1 MGGLSSVIAMSSTLL
16 DLVPVLAPLIA
27 VPLYA
32 IAQLLALTRLTSG
45 WRYAALLPLLLAL
58 TLAGSAVDG
67 LTTGAGP
74 TERTLLLFSP
84 AAIIYLALLA
94 LFAAA
99 VEKLAGAPPPADEP
113 AALATPPGSQSPDAG
128 TFAAR

>member
-1 MGGLSSVIAMSSTLL
+1 MSSTLL
-16 DLVPVLAPLIA
+16 DLVPVLAALIA

-32 IAQLLALTRLTSG
+32 AAQVLALVRLHSG

-58 TLAGSAVDG
+58 TLAGSAIDG

-84 AAIIYLALLA
+84 GAIIYLALLA
-94 LFAAA
+94 LLAAA
-99 VEKLAGAPPPADEP
+99 IDRLAGTLPAGDEP
-113 AALATPPGSQSPDAG
+113 AALAAPPGS
-128 TFAAR
+128 R

>member
-1 MGGLSSVIAMSSTLL
+1 MSSTLL
-16 DLVPVLAPLIA
+16 DFVPVLAALVA

-32 IAQLLALTRLTSG
+32 LAQVLALTRLASG

-58 TLAGSAVDG
+58 TLAGSAFDG

-84 AAIIYLALLA
+84 MAIIYLALLA
-94 LFAAA
+94 LFAVV
-99 VEKLAGAPPPADEP
+99 VEKLTSPPQIEDDP
-113 AALATPPGSQSPDAG
+113 AALAAPPGGQ
-128 TFAAR
+128 

>member
-1 MGGLSSVIAMSSTLL
+1 MSSTLL
-16 DLVPVLAPLIA
+16 DFVPVLAALVA

-32 IAQLLALTRLTSG
+32 LAQVLALARLASG

-58 TLAGSAVDG
+58 TLAGSVFDG

-84 AAIIYLALLA
+84 VAIIYLALLA
-94 LFAAA
+94 LLAVV
-99 VEKLAGAPPPADEP
+99 VEKLTSPAPARDDPATIAAPPA
-113 AALATPPGSQSPDAG
+113 SQ
-128 TFAAR
+128 

>member
-1 MGGLSSVIAMSSTLL
+1 MSSTLL
-16 DLVPVLAPLIA
+16 DFVPVLAALVA

-32 IAQLLALTRLTSG
+32 LAQILALTRLTSG

-58 TLAGSAVDG
+58 TLAGSVFDG

-84 AAIIYLALLA
+84 VAIIYLALLA
-94 LFAAA
+94 LSAA
-99 VEKLAGAPPPADEP
+99 VFDRLAGAPPVEDES
-113 AALATPPGSQSPDAG
+113 AALAAPPGS
-128 TFAAR
+128 R

>member
-1 MGGLSSVIAMSSTLL
+1 MSGLSPVVAMSSTLL
-16 DLVPVLAPLIA
+16 DFVPVLAALVA

-58 TLAGSAVDG
+58 TLAGSAFDG
-67 LTTGAGP
+67 MTTGAGP

-84 AAIIYLALLA
+84 VAIIYLALLA
-94 LFAAA
+94 LFAAI
-99 VEKLAGAPPPADEP
+99 VERLAGTPAAEDEP
-113 AALATPPGSQSPDAG
+113 TALAAPPGS
-128 TFAAR
+128 R